1 MMKGQKGITLVAL
14 IITIIVMLILVGVS
28 ISVALNGGLF
38 DKAETAK
45 SETNEKQVE
54 EVVSVVLAD
63 INADKRIKGAAYAEP
78 TLDEFSKEIKTML
91 SKAEVAKVEA
101 ADGDTWYSVTNE
113 TKTVYAN
120 ITDFTQTT
128 IAPEAPA
135 KPDGE

>member
-45 SETNEKQVE
+45 SETNQKQLE
-54 EVVSVVLAD
+54 EVVSIVLANF
-63 INADKRIKGAAYAEP
+63 NADKRIKGTAYEDPDA
-78 TLDEFSKEIKTML
+78 TEFTTEIQTML
-91 SKAEVAKVEA
+91 SKATVAEVEA
-101 ADGDTWYSVTNE
+101 ADGDTWYSITNE
-113 TKTVYAN
+113 GKTVYAN
-120 ITDFTQTT
+120 VTDFTQTT

-135 KPDGE
+135 GE